1 MLYEKC
7 LLNPFYAIGLFLYP
21 LKTSFWCFQGVLKET
36 SGMKWV
42 NKFDSR
48 EYTCAVSFLVKSLA
62 IFNIR
67 NQSPKFV
74 WNLQINSFNLAQRI
88 FETIL
93 GSSQKELICKFR
105 TNIKEWSRVSAEWDK
120 SQGLYIYY
128 LVLLFSE
135 KNVHKI
141 LIVLNNFYLS

>member
-1 MLYEKC
+1 
-7 LLNPFYAIGLFLYP
+7 
-21 LKTSFWCFQGVLKET
+21 
-36 SGMKWV
+36 MKWV

-105 TNIKEWSRVSAEWDK
+105 TNIREWS
-120 SQGLYIYY
+120 LI
-128 LVLLFSE
+128 SE
-135 KNVHKI
+135 FLPSEISPKAFTDI
-141 LIVLNNFYLS
+141 I